1 MFFFMFHSFNGKEP
15 RTAPS
20 VTINRKRALLATLTV
35 VSLCA
40 CGESGGQSQ
49 SDSVTQQ
56 SPTSTSQSP
65 RPTNVQTTKPLA
77 KWGPESWKLMGKVST
92 AVTELEANTKASKN
106 RTELL
111 VALEG
116 SRLKFED
123 LTRELG
129 ASDLAHASDVA
140 QRFLP
145 DLNNALKELI
155 SAATSGE
162 ADAATIALT
171 KVDYLMKKWSDI
183 SKCTLNKTTNCV

>member
-1 MFFFMFHSFNGKEP
+1 M
-15 RTAPS
+15 
-20 VTINRKRALLATLTV
+20 V
-35 VSLCA
+35 
-40 CGESGGQSQ
+40 
-49 SDSVTQQ
+49 
-56 SPTSTSQSP
+56 
-65 RPTNVQTTKPLA
+65 
-77 KWGPESWKLMGKVST
+77 KVST
-92 AVTELEANTKASKN
+92 AVTELEANWKASKN

-111 VALEG
+111 IALEA

-162 ADAATIALT
+162 EDAATIALT

-183 SKCTLNKTTNCV
+183 SECTFNKTTNCV